1 MKQLQSKHTWGMA
14 RYVCIKKS
22 CSNNLRTLQRQ
33 PCLTLEIHRDALA
46 LLVFILRVDKAFG
59 NIWFAKRFDSSLQC
73 KS

>member
-1 MKQLQSKHTWGMA
+1 MA

-22 CSNNLRTLQRQ
+22 CSNNLRTLQRH
-33 PCLTLEIHRDALA
+33 PCLTLVIDIRDTLA